1 MITAIEQGTDAWKQ
15 QRLGYV
21 TASRVTDV
29 MAKVKTGEAKTREK
43 YRYELVVQRLTGVV
57 PESYTNDAMAWG
69 TDNEPYARMKYEA
82 RTGNFVQLTGFH
94 KHPTIAW
101 VGASPDG
108 LVEEDGL
115 IEIKCPNTDTHLRTL
130 EANKAPSQYIAQMQ
144 MQMWVMNRDWCDFVS
159 YDPRLPEELCYFTVR
174 VLRDDEYI
182 KNMESEVL
190 AFLAEIETTI
200 TTLKERKC

>member
-21 TASRVTDV
+21 TASRVSDV

-57 PESYTNDAMAWG
+57 PEGYINDAMAWG

-82 RTGNFVQLTGFH
+82 KTGNFVQLTGFH

-108 LVEEDGL
+108 MIEDDGL
-115 IEIKCPNTDTHLRTL
+115 IEIKCPNTETHLRTL
-130 EANKAPSQYIAQMQ
+130 EAKKAPSQYISQMQ

-159 YDPRLPEELCYFTVR
+159 YDPRLPEDLCYFSIR

-182 KNMESEVL
+182 KNMEAEVL

-200 TTLKERKC
+200 TTLKDRKC